1 MARGRVCYLNTS
13 GISNT
18 FLSVVQRQLWLLN
31 NVPDMGINQA
41 YDIARK
47 EFYALRHEEEVER
60 RVQKEEALWNG
71 AYFGKGVLEIG
82 MELEDKTYES
92 WKDWATKEVEAIGR
106 QRDAAYTGIGT
117 GEDELDAD
125 PNAETETPEPVL

>member
-1 MARGRVCYLNTS
+1 MAKGKFCYL
-13 GISNT
+13 IASNMSNNI
-18 FLSVVQRQLWLLN
+18 LSVVQRQLWLLN
-31 NVPDMGINQA
+31 NVPDMTINQA
-41 YDIARK
+41 YDMARK

-92 WKDWATKEVEAIGR
+92 WKDWAIKEVEAIGR
-106 QRDAAYTGIGT
+106 QKDAAYTGIGT
-117 GEDELDAD
+117 VEDELEAD
-125 PNAETETPEPVL
+125 PVVEAGGPEPVL